1 MSIKIIIADKN
12 IKNIKFIM
20 NKIINSIEEIN
31 IKSYVATT
39 EEELLKI
46 LISSKIRTI
55 IMKVEVH

>member
-39 EEELLKI
+39 EEELL
-46 LISSKIRTI
+46 L
-55 IMKVEVH
+55 V